1 MPDCPSI
8 SSGSSYGLD
17 DVVQIAEPLTLE
29 FVGEVMEDSSSSD
42 AASRSLTLSWACSRY
57 VVNRI
62 DGIRIRIEVSEAVGM
77 TDKIFAYLMAPTNP
91 TTLEKA
97 GVFDHVCSPSDL
109 AEYPEDAP
117 IENSRPGWFRLNYV
131 DLHVRSREEADD
143 FLALVKQDA
152 GGLRVTL
159 DIMEAIS
166 PTGTEDV

>member
-42 AASRSLTLSWACSRY
+42 AAARSLQLSWSCSRY
-57 VVNRI
+57 IVNRI
-62 DGIRIRIEVSEAVGM
+62 DGIRIRVWVSEAVGM
-77 TDKIFAYLMAPTNP
+77 TDKIFAYLMTPKNP
-91 TTLEKA
+91 TTAEKE
-97 GVFDHVCSPSDL
+97 GVFDHVCSPVDL

-117 IENSRPGWFRLNYV
+117 IENSRPAWFRLDYV
-131 DLHVRSREEADD
+131 DLHLRSREEADD
-143 FLALVKQDA
+143 FLARVKLDA
-152 GGLRVTL
+152 GGLRVSL
-159 DIMEAIS
+159 DIMEVIA